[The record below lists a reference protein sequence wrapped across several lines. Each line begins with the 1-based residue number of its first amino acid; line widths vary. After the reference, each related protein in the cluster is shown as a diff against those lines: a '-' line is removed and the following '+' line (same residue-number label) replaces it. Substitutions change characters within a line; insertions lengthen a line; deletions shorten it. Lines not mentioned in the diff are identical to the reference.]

1 VSASASVPGRLSIVS
16 GPPLDAISWHRR
28 AGRVDELCRLAAH
41 QAGSRCAIRSPA
53 GDLSYAELD
62 TLVSRCA
69 SGLTALTGSSAA
81 VVGVAAVLDPAFA
94 IAYYGVARSGNVSA
108 IVNPFLKADGLAHV
122 LRTSEAEVA
131 IVTPELLRTLLPL
144 RGQLPRL
151 RHLVLITTDRT
162 AGAAGAPV
170 LADLA
175 ARNLA
180 GPGRGGGPDDLACIL
195 FTSGTTGA
203 PKAVPLTHQN
213 LIVNAA
219 QMIHAHDIGGTSV
232 MLNYLPTFHLMHLN
246 AATTATAT
254 QVLYHGDDVAGSI
267 RVANQQQVTHFHSM
281 PMRLSRLAA
290 DPHLDELA
298 LRTTRALFSGG
309 SALPPQKAARLS
321 RHFGIPVV
329 QGYGLAE
336 ASPLTHLDPMSA
348 PRPGSCGLP
357 VAGTE
362 CRVVD
367 VDTREVVPIGVN
379 GEIEVRGPQVMTGY
393 LAQEH
398 TQEIADGWFSTGD
411 VGHIDADGY
420 LFIADRLKDVFKCD
434 NYLVS
439 PTEIESILRQH
450 PSIADCV
457 VVDYPDEFSGAV
469 AYGLAVLRGE
479 ADTAE
484 VVRFVNAKVPHY
496 MQLRRLLPVPEI
508 PRSHN
513 GKIQRRELR
522 ASLREMLT
530 GEEPAG
536 VVG

>member
-1 VSASASVPGRLSIVS
+1 MS
-16 GPPLDAISWHRR
+16 GPPLDAISHLRHG
-28 AGRVDELCRLAAH
+28 GRTT
-41 QAGSRCAIRSPA
+41 
-53 GDLSYAELD
+53 GDLSYAQLD
-62 TLVSRCA
+62 ALVSGCA
-69 SGLTALTGSSAA
+69 RGLRALTGSSPA

-108 IVNPFLKADGLAHV
+108 IVNPFLKADGLLHV
-122 LRTSEAEVA
+122 LRSGGAEVA
-131 IVTPELLRTLLPL
+131 IVTPGLLETLLPL
-144 RGQLPRL
+144 RSQLPRL
-151 RHLVLITTDRT
+151 RHLVLTSPSGT
-162 AGAAGAPV
+162 AGAAGIPV

-175 ARNLA
+175 AGA
-180 GPGRGGGPDDLACIL
+180 DIHEPSSPAVSQEGLACIL

-203 PKAVPLTHQN
+203 AKAVPLTHQN
-213 LIVNAA
+213 LIMNAA
-219 QMIHAHDIGGTSV
+219 QMIHAHDIGDTSV

-246 AATTATAT
+246 AATTACAT
-254 QVLYHGDDVAGSI
+254 QVLYHGDDVVDSI
-267 RVANQQQVTHFHSM
+267 RVANEQQVTHFHSL

-290 DPHLDELA
+290 NPRLDELT

-309 SALPPQKAARLS
+309 SALPPESADRLS

-367 VDTREVVPIGVN
+367 VDTRGVVPIGSN
-379 GEIEVRGPQVMTGY
+379 GEIQVRGPQVMKGY
-393 LAQEH
+393 LGQEL
-398 TQEIADGWFSTGD
+398 TPEIDNGWFSTGD

-450 PSIADCV
+450 PDVADCV
-457 VVDYPDEFSGAV
+457 VVDYPDHFSGAV
-469 AYGLAVLRGE
+469 AYGLAVLRDH
-479 ADTAE
+479 ADAAE
-484 VVRFVNAKVPHY
+484 VTRFVNARVPHY
-496 MQLRRLLPVPEI
+496 MRLRQLLPVREI
-508 PRSHN
+508 PRSPN

-522 ASLREMLT
+522 DRILT
-530 GEEPAG
+530 R
-536 VVG
+536 

>member
-1 VSASASVPGRLSIVS
+1 MAAPFSIPGRLSVIS
-16 GPPLDAISWHRR
+16 GPPLETISCKRR
-28 AGRVDELCRLAAH
+28 AGRVDELCRLAAA
-41 QAGSRCAIRSPA
+41 QAGNRCAIRTPA
-53 GDLSYAELD
+53 RDLSYAELD

-69 SGLTALTGSSAA
+69 RGLRALTGSSPA

-94 IAYYGVARSGNVSA
+94 VAYYGVARSGNVSA
-108 IVNPFLKADGLAHV
+108 IVNPFLKEGGLVHV
-122 LRTSEAEVA
+122 LRSAGARVA

-144 RGQLPRL
+144 RSQLPRL
-151 RHLVLITTDRT
+151 RHLVLITAGRTTVDADVPTLTDIAVQADVRDPADPG
-162 AGAAGAPV
+162 AG
-170 LADLA
+170 
-175 ARNLA
+175 
-180 GPGRGGGPDDLACIL
+180 GPTGSPDDLACIL

-232 MLNYLPTFHLMHLN
+232 MLNYLPTFHMMHLN
-246 AATTATAT
+246 AATTAAAT

-267 RVANQQQVTHFHSM
+267 RVANEQQVTHFHSL

-309 SALPPQKAARLS
+309 SALPPQNAARLS
-321 RHFGIPVV
+321 SHFGIPVV

-379 GEIEVRGPQVMTGY
+379 GEIQVRGPQVMTGY
-393 LAQEH
+393 LGQEL
-398 TQEIADGWFSTGD
+398 TPEIADGWFSTGD

-450 PSIADCV
+450 PDVADCV
-457 VVDYPDEFSGAV
+457 VVDNPDEFSGAV
-469 AYGLAVLRGE
+469 AYGLVVLRGQ

-484 VVRFVNAKVPHY
+484 IMRFVNARVPHY
-496 MQLRRLLPVPEI
+496 MQLRGLLPVREI

-513 GKIQRRELR
+513 GKVQRRELR
-522 ASLREMLT
+522 DGLWSR
-530 GEEPAG
+530 
-536 VVG
+536 

>member
-1 VSASASVPGRLSIVS
+1 MSAPVSIPGRLSVIS
-16 GPPLDAISWHRR
+16 GLPLDTISYHQR
-28 AGRVDELCRLAAH
+28 AGRVDELCRLAA
-41 QAGSRCAIRSPA
+41 QRAANRCAIRTPA
-53 GDLSYAELD
+53 QDLSYAELD

-69 SGLTALTGSSAA
+69 RGLRALTGSAPA

-94 IAYYGVARSGNVSA
+94 VAYYGVARSGNVSA

-122 LRTSEAEVA
+122 LRSAGAEVA

-151 RHLVLITTDRT
+151 RHLVLLT
-162 AGAAGAPV
+162 
-170 LADLA
+170 DLA
-175 ARNLA
+175 TLA
-180 GPGRGGGPDDLACIL
+180 ADVRDPADPGEGGRTGSPADLACIL

-203 PKAVPLTHQN
+203 PKAVPLTHRN

-219 QMIHAHDIGGTSV
+219 QMIQAHDIGGTSV
-232 MLNYLPTFHLMHLN
+232 MLNYLPTFHMMHLN
-246 AATTATAT
+246 AATSAGAT

-267 RVANQQQVTHFHSM
+267 RVANEQRVTHFHSL

-290 DPHLDELA
+290 DPRLNELA

-309 SALPPQKAARLS
+309 SALPPQNAARLS

-367 VDTREVVPIGVN
+367 VDTRQVVPIAVN
-379 GEIEVRGPQVMTGY
+379 GEIQVRGPQVMTGY
-393 LAQEH
+393 LGQEA
-398 TQEIADGWFSTGD
+398 TPELADGWFSTGD

-450 PSIADCV
+450 PGVADCV
-457 VVDYPDEFSGAV
+457 VVDIPDEFSGAV
-469 AYGLAVLRGE
+469 ACGLVVLRGQ

-484 VVRFVNAKVPHY
+484 IAAFVNARVPHY
-496 MQLRRLLPVPEI
+496 MHLRRVLPVREI
-508 PRSHN
+508 PRSPN
-513 GKIQRRELR
+513 GKVQRRELR
-522 ASLREMLT
+522 DGLR
-530 GEEPAG
+530 AR
-536 VVG
+536 

>member
-1 VSASASVPGRLSIVS
+1 MSTSASVPGQLSIVS
-16 GPPLDAISWHRR
+16 GPPLDTISRYRR
-28 AGRVDELCRLAAH
+28 ASRIDELCRHAAQ
-41 QAGSRCAIRSPA
+41 QAGSRCAIRTPA
-53 GDLSYAELD
+53 GDLSYAALD
-62 TLVSRCA
+62 ALVSGCA
-69 SGLTALTGSSAA
+69 RGLRALTGPSPA

-94 IAYYGVARSGNVSA
+94 VAYYGVARSGNVSA

-122 LRTSEAEVA
+122 LRSSGAEVA
-131 IVTPELLRTLLPL
+131 ILTPELLHTLAPL

-151 RHLVLITTDRT
+151 RHLVLLSPGHAD
-162 AGAAGAPV
+162 ADVPV
-170 LADLA
+170 LTELA
-175 ARNLA
+175 APAGVRDPA
-180 GPGRGGGPDDLACIL
+180 GPGERGRMGSPEDLACIL

-213 LIVNAA
+213 LMVNAA
-219 QMIHAHDIGGTSV
+219 QMIHAHDIGATSV
-232 MLNYLPTFHLMHLN
+232 MLNYLPTFHMMHLN

-254 QVLYHGDDVAGSI
+254 QVLYHGDDVADSI
-267 RVANQQQVTHFHSM
+267 RVANEQRVTHFHSL

-298 LRTTRALFSGG
+298 VRTTRALFSGG
-309 SALPPQKAARLS
+309 SALPPQNAARLS

-336 ASPLTHLDPMSA
+336 ASPLTHLDPMPA

-357 VAGTE
+357 VAGTG

-367 VDTREVVPIGVN
+367 VDTRAVVPVGVN
-379 GEIEVRGPQVMTGY
+379 GEIQVRGPQLMKGY
-393 LAQEH
+393 LGQEL
-398 TQEIADGWFSTGD
+398 TPEIEDGWFSTGD

-439 PTEIESILRQH
+439 PTEIEGILRQH
-450 PSIADCV
+450 PDVADCV

-469 AYGLAVLRGE
+469 AHGLVVLRGR
-479 ADTAE
+479 ADAAE
-484 VVRFVNAKVPHY
+484 IVRFVNARVPQY
-496 MQLRRLLPVPEI
+496 MWLRRLVPVREI

-513 GKIQRRELR
+513 GKVQRRELR
-522 ASLREMLT
+522 DRLRT
-530 GEEPAG
+530 S
-536 VVG
+536 